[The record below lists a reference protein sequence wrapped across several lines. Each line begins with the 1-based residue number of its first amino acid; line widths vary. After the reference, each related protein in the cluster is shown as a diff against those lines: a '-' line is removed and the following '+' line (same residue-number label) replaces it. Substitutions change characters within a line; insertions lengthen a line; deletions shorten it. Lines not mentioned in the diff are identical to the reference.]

1 MSAPADRLTVE
12 GYLDAQRNALVEGDD
27 RCRRPTIHKLPAYDP
42 VRFDAWCGYDPSTD
56 AYFGRVW
63 DDRGWVFREQTTD
76 LQSLLR
82 SLRQYAHIPPAAVEV
97 LRAERVFRDNL
108 PFAGKEVD
116 WSDHVRLR
124 VDDVLDGI
132 SRDRLPDLDREALDH
147 HVAALRAAEGHGIR
161 IIGTFDHDARMR
173 TLGDDGRE
181 YLVEAKRFPL
191 VAQFDADGRLVD
203 AAIVFDVAGDGK
215 TRYLAQYID
224 AAQVQTLSQAG
235 KLHLEPG
242 VELSPATLGR
252 TQDLAPEPDDE
263 LSQRQVH
270 SQGLRR

>member
-1 MSAPADRLTVE
+1 M
-12 GYLDAQRNALVEGDD
+12 
-27 RCRRPTIHKLPAYDP
+27 
-42 VRFDAWCGYDPSTD
+42 
-56 AYFGRVW
+56 
-63 DDRGWVFREQTTD
+63 FREQTTD
-76 LQSLLR
+76 LQALLR
-82 SLRQYAHIPPAAVEV
+82 SLRQHAHIPPAAVEV
-97 LRAERVFRDNL
+97 LRAERVCRDNL

-132 SRDRLPDLDREALDH
+132 SRDRLPDLDREALEH
-147 HVAALRAAEGHGIR
+147 HIAALRAAEGHGIR

-203 AAIVFDVAGDGK
+203 AAIVFDVAGAGK
-215 TRYLAQYID
+215 TRYLAQYVD

-252 TQDLAPEPDDE
+252 TQDLATEPDDE
-263 LSQRQVH
+263 LSQLRVH